1 MHQKEVNFH
10 DKVNERIP
18 LLIIKH
24 NKDILTLVD
33 EITSL
38 NFVIQSLA
46 VPLVNEEYKVENTID
61 ITD

>member
-10 DKVNERIP
+10 DKVNEGIP

>member
-38 NFVIQSLA
+38 DFVIQSLA